1 MDNMKDGKINVL
13 IFPCESNSNELHD
26 ALSYCFN
33 VNVYGASSIQRHG
46 KYIYKNYNCEM
57 PYVTSP
63 DFIDVFNKYIDENQI
78 DLIFTMHDTISLFL
92 AEHADQLHAK
102 PVQRD
107 VETNRVCRSKIKTHT
122 LFEDCD
128 FVPVR
133 YKSAEDT
140 VYPAFVKPDEGE
152 GSHGA
157 FKCESIRDIQNVNFS
172 ENLVTEFLSGKEY
185 TVDCFT
191 DKNGKLCYISPR
203 TRDRIFGG
211 IAAAGHSIELT
222 HEIEAIAQ
230 TINQRLKF
238 IGLWYF
244 QLREDAN
251 GKLKLMEIS
260 VRCAGTMCMTRAK
273 GINLPLL
280 TVYAAM
286 GYDTNVYDNGKLIEM
301 DRSLIGRY
309 NLNIDYDTVYIDFD
323 DTITLRGDVN
333 PLAMYFLYQCHN
345 EKKKV
350 YLLTRHINNIHDT
363 LAKYAIS
370 ENLFTDIVSV
380 ADGVLKSQYVTEP
393 KSIFIDN
400 MFKERTDVHNTLGIP
415 VFDADAFEFLL
426 DWKI

>member
-1 MDNMKDGKINVL
+1 MKDGKINVL

-33 VNVYGASSIQRHG
+33 VNVYGASSVQRHG
-46 KYIYKNYNCEM
+46 KFIYKNYNCEM

-63 DFIDVFNKYIDENQI
+63 DFINVFNKYIDDNLI
-78 DLIFTMHDTISLFL
+78 DLIFPTHDTISLFL

-102 PVQRD
+102 PVQGD
-107 VETNRVCRSKIKTHT
+107 VETNQICRSKIKTHT
-122 LFEDCD
+122 LFKDCD
-128 FVPVR
+128 FAPVR
-133 YKSAEDT
+133 YKSIEEI
-140 VYPAFVKPDEGE
+140 VYPVFVKPDEGE
-152 GSHGA
+152 GAHGA
-157 FKCESIRDIQNVNFS
+157 YMCKSEECLKHIDFS
-172 ENLVTEFLSGKEY
+172 KNIITEFLPGKEY
-185 TVDCFT
+185 TIDCFT

-203 TRDRIFGG
+203 TRDRIWGG
-211 IAAAGHSIELT
+211 MAVESHSVELSY
-222 HEIEAIAQ
+222 EIENIAQ

-238 IGLWYF
+238 LGLWYF
-244 QLREDAN
+244 QLREDVK

-273 GINLPLL
+273 GVNLPLL

-286 GYDTNVYDNGKLIEM
+286 GYDTNVYDNNISIKM

-309 NLNIDYDTVYIDFD
+309 DLNIEYDTVYIDFD
-323 DTITLRGDVN
+323 DTITLRGNVN

-345 EKKKV
+345 KNIKV
-350 YLLTRHINNIHDT
+350 FLLTRHIDNIHDS

-370 ENLFTDIVSV
+370 ESLFTSIILVSDE
-380 ADGVLKSQYVTEP
+380 AQKSQYITEP

-400 MFKERTDVHNTLGIP
+400 MFKERTVVHNSLGIP

-426 DWKI
+426 DWKV